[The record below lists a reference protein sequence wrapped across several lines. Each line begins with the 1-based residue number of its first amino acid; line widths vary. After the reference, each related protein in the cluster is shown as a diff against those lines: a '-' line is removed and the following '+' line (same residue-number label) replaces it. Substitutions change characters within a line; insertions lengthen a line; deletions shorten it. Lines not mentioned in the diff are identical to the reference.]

1 MLGSCPNVSERGSTD
16 AGDLRMIR
24 LIAVTIVTAVLFCG
38 GCGNSITA
46 EFPNRVVGADGQ
58 HLILEDIEAIV
69 RDPDLNEDQK
79 RSQLRDLGL
88 EDEEL
93 IEALLSL

>member
-1 MLGSCPNVSERGSTD
+1 MRRISAVV
-16 AGDLRMIR
+16 
-24 LIAVTIVTAVLFCG
+24 IAAVAFACAS
-38 GCGNSITA
+38 CGNSIST

-58 HLILEDIEAIV
+58 HPVLEDVEAIV
-69 RDPDLNEDQK
+69 RNPDLAEDQK

-93 IEALLSL
+93 IEALLTP